1 MKEKRGI
8 LLISVLMMILFACT
22 DKVVENY
29 AEIND
34 QEILDYLEENNLTA
48 TKHESG
54 LYYFIHNEGTGVVPS
69 IYGGVT
75 IKYKGWLTDGTIF
88 DQTTGASTMTFP
100 LSNLVTGWQ
109 IGLQLIK
116 EGGKITLYLPSQLG
130 YGSSGSSS
138 IPASVGPYLKRNR
151 CEHP

>member
-1 MKEKRGI
+1 MKNKKGTV
-8 LLISVLMMILFACT
+8 LISVLLMVLFACT
-22 DKVVENY
+22 DKVDENY

-69 IYGGVT
+69 IYGSVT

-109 IGLQLIK
+109 IGLPLIK

-138 IPASVGPYLKRNR
+138 IPANSVIIFDIELVMVQ
-151 CEHP
+151 